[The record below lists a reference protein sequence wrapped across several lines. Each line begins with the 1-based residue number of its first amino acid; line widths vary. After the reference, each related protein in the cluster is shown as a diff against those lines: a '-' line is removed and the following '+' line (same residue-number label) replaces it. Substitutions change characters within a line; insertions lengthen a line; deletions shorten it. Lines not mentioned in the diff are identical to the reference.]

1 MAQVDA
7 FRFLAHLQELFAPKI
22 TEGQV
27 FFSYIDEDNSFNVL
41 ADNVIQT
48 SSNQTSSDLTDVT
61 VKIASLQSQA
71 DNLEEFC
78 KSIPGLQTQL
88 ETISGSSEGIIDFA
102 WASITNDIIVMGSL
116 ILNLEN
122 RIAELE
128 ATVRQLTS

>member
-27 FFSYIDEDNSFNVL
+27 FFAYIDEDNSFNVL